1 MWESFLFLNPRQTS
15 KDPWLEKTLKNTLNR
30 YLESEP
36 LGPQHTSLTLI
47 LIRCLVLEQ
56 AGIKYCAL
64 LPYYIGFSVSRVNM
78 LCFLS
83 LHHTLTPKTGGQLL
97 LSETDIKYRCLTMFP
112 SYPISQPWIALAKTL
127 QLLWTDLNPADWISV
142 LVPRKSCLSN
152 IRQVI
157 PGLSPSALKN

>member
-1 MWESFLFLNPRQTS
+1 MWESFIFLNPRQTS

-36 LGPQHTSLTLI
+36 QGPQHTSLTLI

-56 AGIKYCAL
+56 AGIKYCVL
-64 LPYYIGFSVSRVNM
+64 LSYYIGFSASRVNM

-83 LHHTLTPKTGGQLL
+83 LNHTLTLKTGRQLL
-97 LSETDIKYRCLTMFP
+97 FSKTDIKYGCLIMFP

-127 QLLWTDLNPADWISV
+127 QLLWTHLSPVDWISV
-142 LVPRKSCLSN
+142 LMPRKSCLSN

-157 PGLSPSALKN
+157 PGLSPADLKN